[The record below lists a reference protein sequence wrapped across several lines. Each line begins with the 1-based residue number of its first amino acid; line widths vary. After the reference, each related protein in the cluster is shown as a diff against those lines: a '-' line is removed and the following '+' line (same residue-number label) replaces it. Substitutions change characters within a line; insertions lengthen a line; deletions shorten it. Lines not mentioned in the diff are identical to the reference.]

1 MTKSVNTVAVWIL
14 ALVCAAPAIVG
25 AQQPSP
31 PRDRAE
37 DSATPLKVQIVLSR
51 FQGEKKVS
59 SMPFTLAFNV
69 LKGAGVGSLRMGSK
83 IPIKMLLMPVID
95 GQKMPSAGPV
105 QYQDVGTNIDCR
117 AWRLD
122 EGRYK
127 LTFNIERSSV
137 YSPDGSAKAIP
148 ANTQSPLQPVL
159 RRYRG
164 SFDLLLRDGQ
174 TADGP
179 IATDPQSG
187 RVLKTEVSLKVTR

>member
-1 MTKSVNTVAVWIL
+1 M
-14 ALVCAAPAIVG
+14 CGAAA
-25 AQQPSP
+25 AQQKPAPSELKIQVVFTEFDG
-31 PRDRAE
+31 DR
-37 DSATPLKVQIVLSR
+37 KI
-51 FQGEKKVS
+51 
-59 SMPFTLAFNV
+59 
-69 LKGAGVGSLRMGSK
+69 GSLPYSFTAVGGGEDRGGQYEASLRLG
-83 IPIKMLLMPVID
+83 ISVPIVTLTKD
-95 GQKMPSAGPV
+95 GESQT